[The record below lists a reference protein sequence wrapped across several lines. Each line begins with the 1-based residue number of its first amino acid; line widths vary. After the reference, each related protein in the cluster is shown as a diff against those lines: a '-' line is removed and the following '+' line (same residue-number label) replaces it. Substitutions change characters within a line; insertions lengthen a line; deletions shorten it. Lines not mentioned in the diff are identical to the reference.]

1 VVVEVGLTV
10 AEPFVPNTPK
20 PEISTEVA
28 RVALQLKTLN
38 APLAM
43 VAGCAV
49 RVIEGCWGGPAITV
63 MRIEEVTAP
72 PGPAAVARKVVVL
85 LGVTT
90 TDPIAGNV
98 PSPAMVTEVAWV
110 DCQLRT
116 DEDPLLMEGG

>member
-1 VVVEVGLTV
+1 MVVEVGLTV

-28 RVALQLKTLN
+28 LVALQLKTAD

-49 RVIEGCWGGPAITV
+49 RVMEGCCGGPAITV
-63 MRIEEVTAP
+63 TRIEEVTAP

-85 LGVTT
+85 AGVTT
-90 TDPIAGNV
+90 ADPVAGNF
-98 PSPAMVTEVAWV
+98 PSPAMVTDVAWL

-116 DEDPLLMEGG
+116 DEDPLLMDGG